1 MKNKNKKIVFY
12 LSLILFILIIYPKLP
27 EEKRVRAQ
35 GFDIS
40 GGIYVQLEI
49 TPGDFRPVLYH
60 YPDQHKKGRPYV
72 YPVGSIKDLT
82 TGSVGVV
89 TKPLVGPNG
98 PTGFRYTYTI
108 MDPKLDD
115 IPTFLN
121 PGNDPSKTG
130 LDKNGN
136 TIIYTI
142 PYIGTDG
149 KPVLTGL
156 KYDLKVD
163 QFVFPDDII
172 VNLLPGAPVRGPD
185 GKTVGI
191 FVGTTPDSGLYKE
204 MYTIKDD
211 YYHSITIGNSR
222 WLKPGEIFP
231 WLPMPRSWR
240 GNPRLEQAY
249 RDSLTK
255 INDSTQGVVMPISDF
270 YGKDGAFANMSDY
283 IKNGPVVIGAG
294 PRIDRPNLTGNNS
307 DTFIVE
313 QIDKGPTILPV
324 IDPKYFN
331 EMAIAHKNPTNH
343 VIGISVGGMCL
354 PSGKCLIVS
363 AVPDS
368 IYIPQDS
375 VKWRWGLYLSAAEET
390 PKDPPSNAQIT
401 EPITPPIIGNPQNP
415 GTDPGGPA
423 TPAVP
428 GTTPITPT
436 IPTFPTSPTFPS
448 VPNIPTPGGGASV
461 PNIPTPGG
469 APGGSPIIPGAPGG
483 APGGAP
489 IIPGAP
495 GGF

>member
-1 MKNKNKKIVFY
+1 MKNKNKNKKLVFY
-12 LSLILFILIIYPKLP
+12 ISLILFVLIIYPKLP

-35 GFDIS
+35 GIDIS
-40 GGIYVQLEI
+40 GGVYVQVEI
-49 TPGDFRPVLYH
+49 TPGHFRPVLYH
-60 YPDQHKKGRPYV
+60 YPDQHIKGRPFV

-98 PTGFRYTYTI
+98 PTGFRYIYTI

-142 PYIGTDG
+142 PYIGADG

-156 KYDLKVD
+156 KYDPKVG
-163 QFVFPDDII
+163 QFVFPNDLI

-191 FVGTTPDSGLYKE
+191 FVGTTPDSDLYKE

-211 YYHSITIGNSR
+211 YYHSITIGDSR

-240 GNPRLEQAY
+240 GDPRLEQAY

-270 YGKDGAFANMSDY
+270 YGEDGAFANISDY
-283 IKNGPVVIGAG
+283 IENGPVVIGAG

-313 QIDKGPTILPV
+313 QIDKGPTKLPV

-331 EMAIAHKNPTNH
+331 EMAIPHQNFTNH
-343 VIGISVGGMCL
+343 VIGMPLTGMCL
-354 PSGKCLIVS
+354 KLKNQPDPKCLIVS
-363 AVPDS
+363 MVPDNV
-368 IYIPQDS
+368 YIPQDPL
-375 VKWRWGLYLSAAEET
+375 KWNFGIYGSAGPAT
-390 PKDPPSNAQIT
+390 PEPNPPSDVQIT
-401 EPITPPIIGNPQNP
+401 EPKTPPIIGNPQTP
-415 GTDPGGPA
+415 GTNPGGPV
-423 TPAVP
+423 TPGA
-428 GTTPITPT
+428 TPITPT
-436 IPTFPTSPTFPS
+436 IPNFPTSPTFPS
-448 VPNIPTPGGGASV
+448 TPGPVSPGAPTIPPTPGV
-461 PNIPTPGG
+461 IPIPTSPGPGG
-469 APGGSPIIPGAPGG
+469 VIPIPTS
-483 APGGAP
+483 
-489 IIPGAP
+489 P